1 MGGVEYRSFETY
13 LRQEGIIFRH
23 NCSHTHHQNDVVE
36 RKHRHIVETGLT
48 LLTQAQMPFSF
59 WWESFRTS
67 AFLINRLP
75 TSVLNDI
82 SPFEKLHN
90 RKPDYQFLKT
100 FGCSYFPLL
109 KPYNK
114 YKLSFHTQKC
124 LMIGYSP
131 IHKGYKC
138 LDSTGKVYVARHV
151 QFNESEFP
159 YTQHFFSN
167 KFDNSTSTVQ
177 QPDNVFTIVTTK
189 SILQDNNST
198 YPSVDTPI

>member
-1 MGGVEYRSFETY
+1 
-13 LRQEGIIFRH
+13 
-23 NCSHTHHQNDVVE
+23 
-36 RKHRHIVETGLT
+36 
-48 LLTQAQMPFSF
+48 
-59 WWESFRTS
+59 
-67 AFLINRLP
+67 
-75 TSVLNDI
+75 
-82 SPFEKLHN
+82 
-90 RKPDYQFLKT
+90 
-100 FGCSYFPLL
+100 
-109 KPYNK
+109 
-114 YKLSFHTQKC
+114 
-124 LMIGYSP
+124 MIGYSP

-151 QFNESEFP
+151 QFNELEFP